1 MLTPEQKK
9 NNLRLGLILGS
20 IALIFFV
27 GFMVRLMFFGAAK
40 PPARMAGSAAA
51 AINSTVATP
60 MPAAAPAAG
69 ALAK

>member
-1 MLTPEQKK
+1 MLTAEQKK

-40 PPARMAGSAAA
+40 PPARMTGSAAA
-51 AINSTVATP
+51 ISSASVP
-60 MPAAAPAAG
+60 SMAAPAPA
-69 ALAK
+69 AVAPAK